1 MISQSE
7 KTNPKQ
13 TQFKKRVKLMQSVY
27 LQRIMKKNADM
38 GYEKTNPIQT
48 QSERPK
54 MNAFA
59 WVRSVTIVFCD
70 SLAVFTTLKGVKISF
85 CMYGNR
91 GAFWFCRNNPGDI
104 SLRARTYRPALSES
118 LHRNPFD

>member
-1 MISQSE
+1 
-7 KTNPKQ
+7 
-13 TQFKKRVKLMQSVY
+13 MQSVY

-38 GYEKTNPIQT
+38 GYEKTKPIQT

-70 SLAVFTTLKGVKISF
+70 SLAAFTTLKGIKISF

-91 GAFWFCRNNPGDI
+91 VAFWFCRNNPGDI
-104 SLRARTYRPALSES
+104 ALRARTSRLVLSES